1 MAKSKKKSAKP
12 ANRNAKPKEPQKRRS
27 LVSAGT
33 QQAQQRKRGS
43 LREYFKGVRLEMKKV
58 VWPTKQELGSYTGVV
73 LLTCAFFALAFW
85 LIDSGFLAIL
95 KGILGITLN

>member
-1 MAKSKKKSAKP
+1 MAKSKKKPAKA

-43 LREYFKGVRLEMKKV
+43 LKEYFKGVRLEMKKV
-58 VWPTKQELGSYTGVV
+58 VWPTKKELGSYTGVV
-73 LLTCAFFALAFW
+73 LITCAFFALAFW
-85 LIDSGFLAIL
+85 LIDTGFLAIL